1 MRWSQ
6 VAASGPAPF
15 TLHDCRLVWRR
26 WMSALEIN
34 HGSPEIAASG
44 APTAKIPAEKTPF
57 YRKLYVQ
64 VLVAVALGAILGYA
78 YPDLSLYLKPYG
90 DAFIR
95 AIKVVVAPI
104 IFTTIAVGIAKMGD
118 IRHVANVGV
127 KALIYFEVASTLA
140 LVIGMTVGNFWK
152 VGVGLNADPAAFDP
166 KAVEAYAK
174 VAKDVTVSDFFLSMI
189 PTSFVE
195 PFVKGDIMPVLFI
208 AVLLGLGLSLA
219 QARGKPIVAFL
230 DSASVALFG
239 MVRIIMYF
247 APIAAFCA
255 MAFTVGKYGLRTLL
269 DLGQLVASVY
279 IVSILFVVFVLGGFL
294 RLSGFNIFRV
304 LNYFKD
310 EILFVFAATSAET
323 MMPRSMQKLQKL
335 GVSREVVGLV
345 MPGGFSLNMD
355 GTAIYMTMAVLFLA
369 HAFNVEL
376 SIWQQLSVLFVMLF
390 TSKGAAGVTGGGFI
404 ALAAT
409 LPVVNAVPIAGLAL
423 LLGVDRFMAEIRA
436 ATNLTSNI
444 IATLVVGRWVD
455 GVDMATAAAELRTG
469 FVETE
474 GSLTSEIGHPAEM
487 QGAR

>member
-1 MRWSQ
+1 
-6 VAASGPAPF
+6 
-15 TLHDCRLVWRR
+15 
-26 WMSALEIN
+26 MSALDIN
-34 HGSPEIAASG
+34 NQTSEIAMTRTLA
-44 APTAKIPAEKTPF
+44 AKAAAEKTPL

-64 VLVAVALGAILGYA
+64 VLVAVALGAILGHL
-78 YPDLSLYLKPYG
+78 YPDLSVYLKPYG
-90 DAFIR
+90 DAFIK

-104 IFTTIAVGIAKMGD
+104 IFTTIVVGIAKMGD
-118 IRHVANVGV
+118 IRRVANVGV
-127 KALIYFEVASTLA
+127 KALIYFEVASALA
-140 LVIGMTVGNFWK
+140 LIIGMIIGNFWK
-152 VGVGLNADPAAFDP
+152 VGVGLNADPAAFDT
-166 KAVEAYAK
+166 KAVETYAK
-174 VAKDVTVSDFFLSMI
+174 IAKSVNLTDFFLSMI

-208 AVLLGLGLSLA
+208 AVLLGMALSLA
-219 QARGKPIVAFL
+219 QTRGKPIVSFL

-247 APIAAFCA
+247 APLAAFCA

-279 IVSILFVVFVLGGFL
+279 IVSILFVLVVLGGFL
-294 RLSGFNIFRV
+294 RISGFSIIRV

-323 MMPRSMQKLQKL
+323 MMPRSMQKLEKV
-335 GVSREVVGLV
+335 GVSKEVVGLV
-345 MPGGFSLNMD
+345 MPGGFSFNMD

-376 SIWQQLSVLFVMLF
+376 TIWHQISVLFVMLF

-409 LPVVNAVPIAGLAL
+409 LPVVDAVPVAGLAL

-444 IATLVVGRWVD
+444 IATLVVGRWV
-455 GVDMATAAAELRTG
+455 GAIDMNVAAAELRVG
-469 FVETE
+469 FVETDE
-474 GSLTSEIGHPAEM
+474 TRSWDTGHSPEM
-487 QGAR
+487 QAAQ

>member
-1 MRWSQ
+1 
-6 VAASGPAPF
+6 
-15 TLHDCRLVWRR
+15 
-26 WMSALEIN
+26 MSALDMN
-34 HGSPEIAASG
+34 NPTSEIAMTRTLA
-44 APTAKIPAEKTPF
+44 AKSAAEKTPL
-57 YRKLYVQ
+57 YQKLYVQ
-64 VLVAVALGAILGYA
+64 VLVAVALGAILGHF
-78 YPDLSLYLKPYG
+78 YPDLSVHLKPYG
-90 DAFIR
+90 DAFIK

-104 IFTTIAVGIAKMGD
+104 IFTTIVVGIAKMGD
-118 IRHVANVGV
+118 IRRVANVGV

-140 LVIGMTVGNFWK
+140 LIIGMIVGNFWK
-152 VGVGLNADPAAFDP
+152 VGVGLNADPAAFDI

-174 VAKDVTVSDFFLSMI
+174 VAKNVNLTDFFLSMI

-208 AVLLGLGLSLA
+208 AVLLGTALSLA
-219 QARGKPIVAFL
+219 QARGKPIVSFL

-239 MVRIIMYF
+239 MVRLIMYF
-247 APIAAFCA
+247 APLAALCA

-279 IVSILFVVFVLGGFL
+279 IVSILFVFVVLGAFL
-294 RLSGFNIFRV
+294 RISGFSIFRV

-323 MMPRSMQKLQKL
+323 MMPRSMQKLEKV
-335 GVSREVVGLV
+335 GVSKEVVGLV
-345 MPGGFSLNMD
+345 MPGGFSFNMD

-376 SIWQQLSVLFVMLF
+376 TIWHQISVLFVMLF

-409 LPVVNAVPIAGLAL
+409 LPVVDAVPVAGLAL

-444 IATLVVGRWVD
+444 IATLVVGRWV
-455 GVDMATAAAELRTG
+455 GAIDMNIAAAELRAG

-474 GSLTSEIGHPAEM
+474 ETRSWDTGHSPEM
-487 QGAR
+487 QAAQ

>member
-1 MRWSQ
+1 MSAIEANG
-6 VAASGPAPF
+6 AASQISMTGTPAAK
-15 TLHDCRLVWRR
+15 
-26 WMSALEIN
+26 SA
-34 HGSPEIAASG
+34 AV
-44 APTAKIPAEKTPF
+44 KTPF

-64 VLVAVALGAILGYA
+64 VLMAVALGAALGYF
-78 YPDLSLYLKPYG
+78 YPDFSTSLKPYG
-90 DAFIR
+90 DAFVR

-104 IFTTIAVGIAKMGD
+104 IFTTIVVGIAKMGD
-118 IRHVANVGV
+118 IRRVANVGV

-140 LVIGMTVGNFWK
+140 LIIGMIVGNLWK

-166 KAVEAYAK
+166 KLVEGYAK
-174 VAKDVTVSDFFLSMI
+174 VAKGVTLSDFFLSMI

-208 AVLLGLGLSLA
+208 AVLMGIALALA
-219 QARGKPIVAFL
+219 QSRGKPIVAFL

-247 APIAAFCA
+247 APIAAFAA

-279 IVSILFVVFVLGGFL
+279 IVSILFVLIVLGGFL
-294 RLSGFNIFRV
+294 RLSGFGILRV

-323 MMPRSMQKLQKL
+323 MMPRSMQKLEKV
-335 GVSREVVGLV
+335 GVSKEVVGLV
-345 MPGGFSLNMD
+345 MPGGFSFNMD
-355 GTAIYMTMAVLFLA
+355 GTAIYMSMAVLFMA
-369 HAFNVEL
+369 HATGTSL
-376 SIWQQLSVLFVMLF
+376 SLGQQIGMLVVMLF

-409 LPVVNAVPIAGLAL
+409 MPALHVLPVAAL
-423 LLGVDRFMAEIRA
+423 TLLVGVDRFMAEIRA

-444 IATLVVGRWVD
+444 VATLVVGRWVQAID
-455 GVDMATAAAELRTG
+455 PANAARIMSGQEPRA
-469 FVETE
+469 
-474 GSLTSEIGHPAEM
+474 LTQAVRSTPGE
-487 QGAR
+487 

>member
-1 MRWSQ
+1 
-6 VAASGPAPF
+6 
-15 TLHDCRLVWRR
+15 
-26 WMSALEIN
+26 MSALEIN
-34 HGSPEIAASG
+34 HRSPEISVTAAPA
-44 APTAKIPAEKTPF
+44 APARSAKTPL

-64 VLVAVALGAILGYA
+64 VLIAVALGAIIGYA
-78 YPDLSLYLKPYG
+78 DPDLSLSLKPFG
-90 DAFIR
+90 DAFVR

-104 IFTTIAVGIAKMGD
+104 VFTTIAVGIAKMGD
-118 IRHVANVGV
+118 IRQVANVGV

-140 LVIGMTVGNFWK
+140 LVIGMTVGNFWQ

-174 VAKDVTVSDFFLSMI
+174 LAKNVTMSDFFLSMI

-219 QARGKPIVAFL
+219 QARGKPMVAFL
-230 DSASVALFG
+230 ESASVALFA
-239 MVRIIMYF
+239 MVRIIMQF
-247 APIAAFCA
+247 APVAALCA

-279 IVSILFVVFVLGGFL
+279 VVSILFVMIVLGALL

-323 MMPRSMQKLQKL
+323 MMPRSMQKLEKV
-335 GVSREVVGLV
+335 GVSKEVVGLV

-355 GTAIYMTMAVLFLA
+355 GTAIYMTMSVLFLA
-369 HAFNVEL
+369 HAFNVHL
-376 SIWQQLSVLFVMLF
+376 SIWHQLSVLFVMLF

-409 LPVVNAVPIAGLAL
+409 LPVVDAVPVAGIAL

-455 GVDMATAAAELRTG
+455 GVDMKVATAELAAG

-474 GSLTSEIGHPAEM
+474 ETQVSDAGHVAEM
-487 QGAR
+487 RDGR

>member
-1 MRWSQ
+1 
-6 VAASGPAPF
+6 
-15 TLHDCRLVWRR
+15 
-26 WMSALEIN
+26 MSALEIN
-34 HGSPEIAASG
+34 QQSSEISVAVL
-44 APTAKIPAEKTPF
+44 PTASAKAGKRPF

-64 VLVAVALGAILGYA
+64 VLIAVALGAIIGYA
-78 YPDLSLYLKPYG
+78 DPGLSLSLKPYG
-90 DAFIR
+90 DAFVR
-95 AIKVVVAPI
+95 AIRVVVAPI

-118 IRHVANVGV
+118 IRHVAKVGV

-174 VAKDVTVSDFFLSMI
+174 LAKDVTLSDFFLSMI

-208 AVLLGLGLSLA
+208 AVLVGLGLSLA
-219 QARGKPIVAFL
+219 QARGKPMVTFL
-230 DSASVALFG
+230 ESASVALFA
-239 MVRIIMYF
+239 MVRIIMQF
-247 APIAAFCA
+247 APVAALCA

-279 IVSILFVVFVLGGFL
+279 VVSILFVVIVLGAFL

-323 MMPRSMQKLQKL
+323 MMPRSMQKLEKL
-335 GVSREVVGLV
+335 GVSKEVVGLV

-376 SIWQQLSVLFVMLF
+376 SIGHQLSVLFVMLF

-409 LPVVNAVPIAGLAL
+409 LPVLDAVPIAGLAL

-444 IATLVVGRWVD
+444 IATLVVGRWAG
-455 GVDMATAAAELRTG
+455 GVDMTTATAELRTG
-469 FVETE
+469 FVEDEETQVPD
-474 GSLTSEIGHPAEM
+474 TGHAGEK
-487 QGAR
+487 Q

>member
-1 MRWSQ
+1 
-6 VAASGPAPF
+6 
-15 TLHDCRLVWRR
+15 
-26 WMSALEIN
+26 
-34 HGSPEIAASG
+34 
-44 APTAKIPAEKTPF
+44 
-57 YRKLYVQ
+57 
-64 VLVAVALGAILGYA
+64 
-78 YPDLSLYLKPYG
+78 
-90 DAFIR
+90 
-95 AIKVVVAPI
+95 
-104 IFTTIAVGIAKMGD
+104 MGD
-118 IRHVANVGV
+118 IRRVANVGV

-140 LVIGMTVGNFWK
+140 LIIGMIVGNFWK
-152 VGVGLNADPAAFDP
+152 VGVGINADPAAFDT

-174 VAKDVTVSDFFLSMI
+174 VAKDVNLTDFFLSMI
-189 PTSFVE
+189 PTSFAE

-208 AVLLGLGLSLA
+208 AVLLGIALSLA
-219 QARGKPIVAFL
+219 QSRGKPIVSFL

-247 APIAAFCA
+247 APLAALCA

-279 IVSILFVVFVLGGFL
+279 IVSILFVVVVLGGFL
-294 RLSGFNIFRV
+294 RISGFNIIRV

-323 MMPRSMQKLQKL
+323 MMPRSMQKLEKV
-335 GVSREVVGLV
+335 GVSKEVVGLV
-345 MPGGFSLNMD
+345 MPGGFSFNMD

-376 SIWQQLSVLFVMLF
+376 TIWHQMSVLFVMLF

-409 LPVVNAVPIAGLAL
+409 LPVVDAVPVAGLAL

-444 IATLVVGRWVD
+444 IATLVVGRWV
-455 GVDMATAAAELRTG
+455 GAIDMNVAAAELRTG
-469 FVETE
+469 FVE
-474 GSLTSEIGHPAEM
+474 SEETRSWDTGHSPEM
-487 QGAR
+487 QAAQ

>member
-1 MRWSQ
+1 
-6 VAASGPAPF
+6 
-15 TLHDCRLVWRR
+15 
-26 WMSALEIN
+26 MSAIEAN
-34 HGSPEIAASG
+34 GATSGIAMSRTLA
-44 APTAKIPAEKTPF
+44 AKSAAGKTPF

-64 VLVAVALGAILGYA
+64 VLIAVALGATLGYV
-78 YPDLSLYLKPYG
+78 YPEFSTSLKPFG
-90 DAFIR
+90 DAFVR

-104 IFTTIAVGIAKMGD
+104 IFTTIVVGIAKMGD
-118 IRHVANVGV
+118 IRRVANVGV
-127 KALIYFEVASTLA
+127 KALIYFEIASTLA
-140 LVIGMTVGNFWK
+140 LIIGMIVGNLWK
-152 VGVGLNADPAAFDP
+152 VGVGLNADPAAFDT
-166 KAVEAYAK
+166 KAVEAYTK
-174 VAKDVTVSDFFLSMI
+174 VAKDVTMSDFFLSII

-208 AVLLGLGLSLA
+208 AVLLGFALALA
-219 QARGKPIVAFL
+219 QSRGKPLVSFL

-247 APIAAFCA
+247 APLAALCA
-255 MAFTVGKYGLRTLL
+255 MAFTVGKYGLKTLL

-279 IVSILFVVFVLGGFL
+279 IVSILFVVVVLGGFL
-294 RLSGFNIFRV
+294 RISGFGIVRV
-304 LNYFKD
+304 LNYFKE

-323 MMPRSMQKLQKL
+323 MMPRSMQKLEKV
-335 GVSREVVGLV
+335 GVSKEVVGLV
-345 MPGGFSLNMD
+345 MPGGFSFNMD

-376 SIWQQLSVLFVMLF
+376 SIWHQLTVLFVMLF

-409 LPVVNAVPIAGLAL
+409 LPVVDAVPVAGIAL

-444 IATLVVGRWVD
+444 IATLVVGRWVGAVNMD
-455 GVDMATAAAELRTG
+455 VANAEFQAG

-474 GSLTSEIGHPAEM
+474 ETRAWDSHNEPEM
-487 QGAR
+487 QTAA

>member
-1 MRWSQ
+1 
-6 VAASGPAPF
+6 
-15 TLHDCRLVWRR
+15 
-26 WMSALEIN
+26 MSALEIN
-34 HGSPEIAASG
+34 HQSSEIAVA
-44 APTAKIPAEKTPF
+44 ALPTARAKAGKRPF

-64 VLVAVALGAILGYA
+64 VLIAVALGAVIGYA
-78 YPDLSLYLKPYG
+78 DPSLSLSLKPYG
-90 DAFIR
+90 DAFVR
-95 AIKVVVAPI
+95 AIRVVVAPI

-118 IRHVANVGV
+118 IRHVAKVGV

-166 KAVEAYAK
+166 KAVETYAK
-174 VAKDVTVSDFFLSMI
+174 LAKDVTMSDFFLSMI

-208 AVLLGLGLSLA
+208 AVLVGLGLSLA
-219 QARGKPIVAFL
+219 QARGKPMVAFL
-230 DSASVALFG
+230 ESASVALFA
-239 MVRIIMYF
+239 MVRIIMQF
-247 APIAAFCA
+247 APVAALCA

-279 IVSILFVVFVLGGFL
+279 VVSILFVVIVLGVFL

-323 MMPRSMQKLQKL
+323 MMPRSMQKLEKL
-335 GVSREVVGLV
+335 GVSKEVVGLV

-376 SIWQQLSVLFVMLF
+376 SIGHQLSVLFVMLF

-409 LPVVNAVPIAGLAL
+409 LPVLDAVPIAGLAL

-444 IATLVVGRWVD
+444 IATLVVGRWVG
-455 GVDMATAAAELRTG
+455 GVDMTTATDELRAG
-469 FVETE
+469 FVEDEETQVPD
-474 GSLTSEIGHPAEM
+474 TGHAGEPLKA
-487 QGAR
+487 G

>member
-1 MRWSQ
+1 M
-6 VAASGPAPF
+6 
-15 TLHDCRLVWRR
+15 T
-26 WMSALEIN
+26 ALEIN
-34 HGSPEIAASG
+34 RQPGEIAVAGSPTK
-44 APTAKIPAEKTPF
+44 TARSRKTPL

-64 VLVAVALGAILGYA
+64 VLIAVDLGVIIGYA
-78 YPDLSLYLKPYG
+78 DPELSLSLKPYG
-90 DAFIR
+90 DAFVR
-95 AIKVVVAPI
+95 AIRVVVAPI
-104 IFTTIAVGIAKMGD
+104 IFTTVAVGIAKMGD
-118 IRHVANVGV
+118 IRHVAKVGL
-127 KALIYFEVASTLA
+127 KALIYFEVAYTLA
-140 LVIGMTVGNFWK
+140 LVIGMTVANFWQ

-166 KAVEAYAK
+166 KAVEAYARL
-174 VAKDVTVSDFFLSMI
+174 AKGVTMSDFFLSMI

-219 QARGKPIVAFL
+219 QARGKPMVAFL
-230 DSASVALFG
+230 ESASVALFA
-239 MVRIIMYF
+239 MVRIIMQF
-247 APIAAFCA
+247 APVAALCA
-255 MAFTVGKYGLRTLL
+255 MAFTVGKYGMRTLL

-279 IVSILFVVFVLGGFL
+279 VVSILFVLIVLGAFL
-294 RLSGFNIFRV
+294 RISGFNIFRV

-323 MMPRSMQKLQKL
+323 MMPRSMQKLDRL

-345 MPGGFSLNMD
+345 MPSGFSLNMD

-376 SIWQQLSVLFVMLF
+376 SIGHQLSVLFVMLF

-409 LPVVNAVPIAGLAL
+409 LPVLEAVPIAGLAL

-444 IATLVVGRWVD
+444 IATLVVGRWVG
-455 GVDMATAAAELRTG
+455 GVDMTIATAELRTG
-469 FVETE
+469 FVETQE
-474 GSLTSEIGHPAEM
+474 TQASEIGHASK
-487 QGAR
+487 

>member
-1 MRWSQ
+1 
-6 VAASGPAPF
+6 
-15 TLHDCRLVWRR
+15 
-26 WMSALEIN
+26 MSALEIN
-34 HGSPEIAASG
+34 HQSSEIAVA
-44 APTAKIPAEKTPF
+44 ALPTARAKAGKRPF

-64 VLVAVALGAILGYA
+64 VLIAVALGAIIGYA
-78 YPDLSLYLKPYG
+78 DPSLSLSLKPYG
-90 DAFIR
+90 DAFVR
-95 AIKVVVAPI
+95 AIRVVVAPI

-118 IRHVANVGV
+118 IRHVAKVGV

-166 KAVEAYAK
+166 KAVETYAK
-174 VAKDVTVSDFFLSMI
+174 LAKDVTMSDFFLSMI

-208 AVLLGLGLSLA
+208 AVLVGLGLSLA
-219 QARGKPIVAFL
+219 QARGRPMVAFL
-230 DSASVALFG
+230 ESASVALFA
-239 MVRIIMYF
+239 MVRIIMQF
-247 APIAAFCA
+247 APVAALCA

-279 IVSILFVVFVLGGFL
+279 VVSILFVVIVLGAFL
-294 RLSGFNIFRV
+294 RLSGFNILRV

-323 MMPRSMQKLQKL
+323 MMPRSMQKLEKL
-335 GVSREVVGLV
+335 GVSKEVVGLV

-376 SIWQQLSVLFVMLF
+376 SIGHQLSVLFVMLF

-409 LPVVNAVPIAGLAL
+409 LPVLDAVPIAGLAL

-444 IATLVVGRWVD
+444 IATLVVGRWVG
-455 GVDMATAAAELRTG
+455 GVDITTAMDELRTG
-469 FVETE
+469 FVEDEETQVPD
-474 GSLTSEIGHPAEM
+474 TGHAGEPLKA
-487 QGAR
+487 G

>member
-1 MRWSQ
+1 
-6 VAASGPAPF
+6 
-15 TLHDCRLVWRR
+15 
-26 WMSALEIN
+26 MSALEIN
-34 HGSPEIAASG
+34 HQSSEIAVA
-44 APTAKIPAEKTPF
+44 ALPTARAKAGKRPF

-64 VLVAVALGAILGYA
+64 VLIAVALGAIIGYA
-78 YPDLSLYLKPYG
+78 DPSLSLSLKPYG
-90 DAFIR
+90 DAFVR
-95 AIKVVVAPI
+95 AIRVVVAPI

-118 IRHVANVGV
+118 IRHVAKVGV

-166 KAVEAYAK
+166 KAVETYAK
-174 VAKDVTVSDFFLSMI
+174 LAKDVTMSDFFLSMI

-208 AVLLGLGLSLA
+208 AVLVGLGLSLA
-219 QARGKPIVAFL
+219 QARGKPMVAFL
-230 DSASVALFG
+230 ESASVALFA
-239 MVRIIMYF
+239 MVRIIMQF
-247 APIAAFCA
+247 APVAALCA

-279 IVSILFVVFVLGGFL
+279 VVSILFVVIVLGVFL

-323 MMPRSMQKLQKL
+323 MMPRSMQKLEKL
-335 GVSREVVGLV
+335 GVSKEVVGLV

-376 SIWQQLSVLFVMLF
+376 SIGHQLSVLFVMLF

-409 LPVVNAVPIAGLAL
+409 LPVLDAVPIAGLAL

-444 IATLVVGRWVD
+444 IATLVVGRWVG
-455 GVDMATAAAELRTG
+455 GVDMTTATDELRTG
-469 FVETE
+469 FVEDEETQVPD
-474 GSLTSEIGHPAEM
+474 TGHAGEPLKA
-487 QGAR
+487 G

>member
-1 MRWSQ
+1 
-6 VAASGPAPF
+6 
-15 TLHDCRLVWRR
+15 
-26 WMSALEIN
+26 MSALDMN
-34 HGSPEIAASG
+34 NPTSEIAMTRTPA
-44 APTAKIPAEKTPF
+44 AKSAAEKTPL

-64 VLVAVALGAILGYA
+64 VLVAVALGAMLGHL
-78 YPDLSLYLKPYG
+78 YPDLSVYLKPYG
-90 DAFIR
+90 DAFIK

-104 IFTTIAVGIAKMGD
+104 IFTTIVVGIAKMGD
-118 IRHVANVGV
+118 IRRVANVGV

-140 LVIGMTVGNFWK
+140 LIIGMIVGNFWK
-152 VGVGLNADPAAFDP
+152 VGIGLNADPAAFDT

-174 VAKDVTVSDFFLSMI
+174 VAKNVNLTDFFLSMI

-195 PFVKGDIMPVLFI
+195 PFVKGDIMPILFI
-208 AVLLGLGLSLA
+208 AVLLGAALSLA
-219 QARGKPIVAFL
+219 QSRGKPIVSFL

-239 MVRIIMYF
+239 MVRLIMYF
-247 APIAAFCA
+247 APLAALCA

-279 IVSILFVVFVLGGFL
+279 IVSILFVVVVLGAFL
-294 RLSGFNIFRV
+294 RISGFSIVRV

-323 MMPRSMQKLQKL
+323 MMPRSMQKLEKV
-335 GVSREVVGLV
+335 GVSKEVVGLV
-345 MPGGFSLNMD
+345 MPGGFSFNMD

-376 SIWQQLSVLFVMLF
+376 TIWHQISVLFVMLF

-409 LPVVNAVPIAGLAL
+409 LPVVDAVPVAGLAL

-444 IATLVVGRWVD
+444 IATLVVGRWV
-455 GVDMATAAAELRTG
+455 GAVDMNVAAAELRAG

-474 GSLTSEIGHPAEM
+474 ETRAWDAGHATEM
-487 QGAR
+487 QAAQ

>member
-1 MRWSQ
+1 
-6 VAASGPAPF
+6 
-15 TLHDCRLVWRR
+15 
-26 WMSALEIN
+26 MSALEIN
-34 HGSPEIAASG
+34 HQPTELASPGAIAGTVPSRN
-44 APTAKIPAEKTPF
+44 TPL
-57 YRKLYVQ
+57 YRRLYLQ
-64 VLVAVALGAILGYA
+64 VLVAVTFGATLGYV
-78 YPDLSLYLKPYG
+78 YPDLSAHLKPYG

-104 IFTTIAVGIAKMGD
+104 IFTTIAVGIARMGS
-118 IRHVANVGV
+118 IRRVANVGA

-140 LVIGMTVGNFWK
+140 LAVGMAVGNLWPI
-152 VGVGLNADPAAFDP
+152 GIGLGADPAAFDP

-174 VAKDVTVSDFFLSMI
+174 VAKRVTMSDFFLSMI
-189 PTSFVE
+189 PTSFIE
-195 PFVKGDIMPVLFI
+195 PFVNGDIMPVLFI
-208 AVLLGLGLSLA
+208 AVLLGLSLSLA
-219 QARGKPIVAFL
+219 EARCKPVVAFL
-230 DSASVALFG
+230 EAVSVALFG

-255 MAFTVGKYGLRTLL
+255 MAFTVGKYGVRTLL

-279 IVSILFVVFVLGGFL
+279 LVSFLFVVIVLGSFL
-294 RLSGFNIFRV
+294 QLSGFGIV
-304 LNYFKD
+304 QVVNYFKD

-323 MMPRSMQKLQKL
+323 MMPRSMQKLEEL

-355 GTAIYMTMAVLFLA
+355 GTAIYMTMSVLFLA

-376 SIWQQLSVLFVMLF
+376 GVWQQLSVLFVMLF

-409 LPVVNAVPIAGLAL
+409 LPVVDAVPVAGLVL

-444 IATLVVGRWVD
+444 IATLVVGRWV
-455 GVDMATAAAELRTG
+455 GGIDMTKANAALQAGFSEL
-469 FVETE
+469 
-474 GSLTSEIGHPAEM
+474 
-487 QGAR
+487 